1 MASGTLWEFL
11 GRTIF
16 QVYFF
21 NQIQTVYFTVI
32 IIIKLI
38 ILITNKLILFK

>member
-11 GRTIF
+11 GGTIF

-32 IIIKLI
+32 IIINNK
-38 ILITNKLILFK
+38 TNNINN